1 MIKLGADY
9 SKEYGKSILS
19 ISIID
24 CTSGFKFVTNEI
36 IEDIKTEQEAID
48 KCFEIYKKYN
58 CNRMYLS
65 DNLYSGIYNRRCKN
79 V

>member
-9 SKEYGKSILS
+9 SKEYGKPILA

>member
-9 SKEYGKSILS
+9 SKEYGKSVLA

-24 CTSGFKFVTNEI
+24 CSSGFKFVTNEI
-36 IEDIKTEQEAID
+36 IEDIKNEKEAID

-58 CNRMYLS
+58 CNRMCLS
-65 DNLYSGIYNRRCKN
+65 ENLYAEIYNRRK
-79 V
+79 